1 MAARYS
7 YSRALRTIGQELD
20 KRGIDIFELRHDGA
34 EFLVECGDPTP
45 PYLGLVQLRYSVNE
59 LKSLDQAAAA
69 NRRSGFKLV
78 DFDALGEI
86 LRALGRH
93 VEKKDAE
100 LRAISTLDS
109 ADDGSKFRLE
119 YEVRGGRVH
128 VEELYEASVAAQ
140 AEHMYHERARI
151 VGDRTLRH

>member
-1 MAARYS
+1 MAGRYS
-7 YSRALRTIGQELD
+7 YSRALRVIGQELE
-20 KRGIDIFELRHDGA
+20 KRGIDIFELRYADA
-34 EFLVECGDPTP
+34 EYLLQCGDPTP
-45 PYLGLVQLRYSVNE
+45 PYLALIQLRYSVNE
-59 LKSLDQAAAA
+59 LKSLELAAASK
-69 NRRSGFKLV
+69 RSAGFKLV
-78 DFDALGEI
+78 DFDSLAET

-93 VEKKDAE
+93 VEKKEGE

-109 ADDGSKFRLE
+109 PNDGNKFSLE

-151 VGDRTLRH
+151 AGERTVRH

>member
-1 MAARYS
+1 MVGRYS
-7 YSRALRTIGQELD
+7 YSRALRIIGQELE

-34 EFLVECGDPTP
+34 EYLLQCGDPTP

-59 LKSLDQAAAA
+59 LKSLDLAAAA

-78 DFDALGEI
+78 DFDGLAEI

-93 VEKKDAE
+93 VEKKEAE

-109 ADDGSKFRLE
+109 LNDGNKFRLE

-151 VGDRTLRH
+151 AGDRTVRH